1 MTGYEQE
8 LRKLFENSGLIDR
21 PQFSGRVC
29 VCSLSMIVV
38 LVISVAIVVTTKNVS
53 SAKVVKKPKKTALK
67 KGW

>member
-29 VCSLSMIVV
+29 VIWTSILMLTERRVFALYKILYSMR
-38 LVISVAIVVTTKNVS
+38 
-53 SAKVVKKPKKTALK
+53 
-67 KGW
+67 